1 MTAGIS
7 IVVPVKGLRAGKSR
21 LAQTMTDDARWELNR
36 HLTERTLGIA
46 TAFADTA
53 DVYAV
58 SPDPDVEE
66 IAASFSVRFL
76 HQSGDGLNPGLEE
89 AACQLPGGRTIYLAV
104 DLPDLATDDI
114 RALAETTGIG
124 IATDLRGLGTNALSV
139 PAPRTLAFRF
149 GPNSFELHRML
160 AIESGF
166 AVETV
171 MRPGLAF
178 DLDTEND
185 FLRANRYTK
194 GCPKSTNPRNLRT

>member
-89 AACQLPGGRTIYLAV
+89 AACQLPGAEQSISRSTFPISQPTISAHWPKQPGSE
-104 DLPDLATDDI
+104 LPRICA
-114 RALAETTGIG
+114 A
-124 IATDLRGLGTNALSV
+124 S
-139 PAPRTLAFRF
+139 APM
-149 GPNSFELHRML
+149 H
-160 AIESGF
+160 
-166 AVETV
+166 
-171 MRPGLAF
+171 
-178 DLDTEND
+178 
-185 FLRANRYTK
+185 
-194 GCPKSTNPRNLRT
+194 